1 MSYLVIARKYRPQRF
16 SDVVGQ
22 EHVTQTLANAI
33 AMGRIAH
40 AYLFCGPRGTGKTT
54 IARIFAKCL
63 NCTNGPRVDFDDNDP
78 RCKEI
83 AEGNSLDVIE
93 IDGASNN
100 GVEQVRQLREAVRY
114 APAVSRY
121 KIYIIDEVHMLSQGA
136 FNALLKTLE
145 EPPPHVIFM
154 FATTDPEKIPPTVL
168 SRCQRYDLR
177 RIPVKLIVNHLAKIA
192 KIEGVEIEPAAL
204 YAIARSSDGCMRDAE
219 GMLDQLISFCG
230 NKIKESDVLSM
241 FGITSGEKIAE
252 LAQAIIDN
260 QPDKALQILNE
271 LASSGKEMTRL
282 ISDVLSYFRNLLILK
297 VSGGDT
303 SLVEATEEELKRYQE
318 QAKQLSADSLARIM
332 EVFSECETGLRNAV
346 SRKIL
351 VEISIIKA
359 IEARSAVRIDQLLKQ
374 LQTLREEAASG
385 KFAVETVKAEE
396 TAVSQPLA
404 SKPPVVKPPV
414 EKEPIKESVEQE
426 EPTFEDQ
433 SPSIPSDLADLWGKI
448 ISAAEKE
455 SLFFKTFLSQCSP
468 VSFENNVLKI
478 AAPVESGNGVFGD
491 DKDNKTLLKILDQ
504 LGYRAAKVEFVG
516 VPLEEIKVVNPKVKS
531 IQPPAERVEKPVVAP
546 PVLEKVEEG
555 TTLTAEDFKN
565 DPKIK
570 EALERFRGR
579 IAAIMPKKTDSENQ

>member
-83 AEGNSLDVIE
+83 AEGSSLDVIE

-192 KIEGVEIEPAAL
+192 KAEGVEIETGAL

-260 QPDKALQILNE
+260 KPDKALQILNE
-271 LASSGKEMTRL
+271 LSSSGKEMTRL
-282 ISDVLSYFRNLLILK
+282 ISDVLSYFRNLLIIK
-297 VSGGDT
+297 VSAGDT
-303 SLVEATEEELKRYQE
+303 SLIEATEEELKRYQE
-318 QAKQLSADSLARIM
+318 QAKQLSADAITRIM
-332 EVFSECETGLRNAV
+332 EIFAECETGLRNAV

-359 IEARSAVRIDQLLKQ
+359 IEARSAVRIDSVLKQ

-385 KFAVETVKAEE
+385 KFEVETVRADERG
-396 TAVSQPLA
+396 VSSQPVQQKPQTVKDSEE
-404 SKPPVVKPPV
+404 SKAVKQ
-414 EKEPIKESVEQE
+414 SVEQE
-426 EPTFEDQ
+426 TEGEEQ
-433 SPSIPSDLADLWGKI
+433 SPAIPSDLAELWGKI
-448 ISAAEKE
+448 ISAAERE
-455 SLFFKTFLSQCSP
+455 SIFFKAFLSQCSP

-478 AAPVESGNGVFGD
+478 AAPAESGSGIFGD
-491 DKDNKTLLKILDQ
+491 DKGTETLLKILNEA
-504 LGYRAAKVEFVG
+504 GYKATKVEFIG
-516 VPLEEIKVVNPKVKS
+516 VPLEEIKVAKPKAKPVQQTKEKS
-531 IQPPAERVEKPVVAP
+531 EKPVVTP
-546 PVLEKVEEG
+546 PVLEHAESEQE
-555 TTLTAEDFKN
+555 LTAEDFKN

-570 EALERFRGR
+570 EALERFKGR
-579 IAAIMPKKTDSENQ
+579 IAAVIPKKSNSEN